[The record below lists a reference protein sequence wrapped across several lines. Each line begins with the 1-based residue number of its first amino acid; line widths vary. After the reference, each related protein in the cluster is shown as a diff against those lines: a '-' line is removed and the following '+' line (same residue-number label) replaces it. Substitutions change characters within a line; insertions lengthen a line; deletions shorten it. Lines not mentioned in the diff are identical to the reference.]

1 MSIEDAARALV
12 DAMRAAPVLSDFQ
25 RRALGIVKQLAG
37 METNT
42 DRKRATRSAL
52 PGNSRGRPRLR

>member
-12 DAMRAAPVLSDFQ
+12 NAMLAAPALSDFQ
-25 RRALGIVKQLAG
+25 RRALGVVKQLAG

-42 DRKRATRSAL
+42 DRKRRQ
-52 PGNSRGRPRLR
+52 R